1 MNNYIYILYIIYER
15 WFMIDDLWYI
25 IIIYYILNFIYYI
38 LYIVNMRITGYLPKN
53 VGFITYK
60 HMLLLK
66 LKTLH
71 PLGFPMHPLIH
82 VSTQAKM

>member
-1 MNNYIYILYIIYER
+1 MIYNILYIKI
-15 WFMIDDLWYI
+15 
-25 IIIYYILNFIYYI
+25 YI

-71 PLGFPMHPLIH
+71 PLGFPMHALIH